1 MNNEEMKK
9 VMELLFRTVREKNAF
24 LVQEYIGNNIKWHDG
39 CYGENGSDI
48 VLNWSKH
55 DFLKVL
61 LNNGCFGFEKEKTI
75 NFQIAEGDKV
85 FSHLTYEGIFDK
97 GNIYVYSPN
106 GKKVRFNAL
115 YTTRFENGLIVEMW
129 VTLEGATLLQQIDA
143 VKLI

>member
-48 VLNWSKH
+48 VFNWSKH

-61 LNNGCFGFEKEKTI
+61 LNNGCFGFEKEKII

-129 VTLEGATLLQQIDA
+129 VTLEGATLLHQIDA